1 MRLENQNDEESITAP
16 ATWTHGRPALKLM
29 LRRSKIGYLRLREH
43 RWRSGVAEPNSTAG
57 TCLKQETTMII
68 IKLFELVRSVLD
80 DTHELQRVMRDRYPR
95 LGE

>member
-1 MRLENQNDEESITAP
+1 
-16 ATWTHGRPALKLM
+16 
-29 LRRSKIGYLRLREH
+29 
-43 RWRSGVAEPNSTAG
+43 
-57 TCLKQETTMII
+57 MII